1 MSNHLHRVLKDKDTK
16 RLKAQQILE
25 LVFMN
30 YGVAADAGFI
40 LICSYSVNGS
50 EPELILYKK
59 R

>member
-1 MSNHLHRVLKDKDTK
+1 M
-16 RLKAQQILE
+16 AQNILEKKQILTE
-25 LVFMN
+25 FADMGVC